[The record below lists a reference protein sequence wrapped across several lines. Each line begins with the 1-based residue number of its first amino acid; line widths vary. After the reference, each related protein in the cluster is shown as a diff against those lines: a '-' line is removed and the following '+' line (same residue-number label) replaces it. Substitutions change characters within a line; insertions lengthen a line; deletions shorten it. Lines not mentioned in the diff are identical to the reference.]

1 MQYFKLFCT
10 MLIFHK
16 YLKKT
21 LYILA
26 IVKSDKSM
34 YNKYCKAVKRIC
46 LFSAKNKEVTNY
58 KKSIAF

>member
-16 YLKKT
+16 YLKET

-26 IVKSDKSM
+26 IVKSGKLI

-46 LFSAKNKEVTNY
+46 LFSAKNKEV
-58 KKSIAF
+58 KLL